1 MNSAIHLKR
10 KKKKKDF
17 NYSFGKETTTKL
29 FSDMGQEQIIVSILK
44 CNYDI
49 HS

>member
-10 KKKKKDF
+10 EKRKIDF
-17 NYSFGKETTTKL
+17 NYSFGNETTTKL
-29 FSDMGQEQIIVSILK
+29 FSDMGQEQVIVSILK

>member
-1 MNSAIHLKR
+1 MSPLEKR
-10 KKKKKDF
+10 QLP
-17 NYSFGKETTTKL
+17 NC
-29 FSDMGQEQIIVSILK
+29 SDMGQEQVIVSIVE